1 MKKISMILCSVVLVL
16 SVTGLASAITITDLY
31 GDEDGFNI
39 NVADGEGFSEYD
51 VMAAES
57 ANDDEGFTD
66 TWIMG
71 DQSWNHTY
79 DISGMDTITSITLEL
94 MTGGQGYE
102 AVSQIFIDGELV
114 GTLTDGDD
122 TGPDYNY
129 ARMDT
134 FDLMPYV
141 ASLLDGASELTVD
154 VSSGTDGWVLDYSK
168 LTITGDGA
176 ASPAVPEPGTMFLLG
191 FGLVGL
197 AVFGRRKKNFEK

>member
-1 MKKISMILCSVVLVL
+1 MRKILIILCSVFLVV
-16 SVTGLASAITITDLY
+16 SVTGLANAITITDLY

-39 NVADGEGFSEYD
+39 GVTDGEGFSEYD
-51 VMAAES
+51 VMGADS

-71 DQSWNHTY
+71 DQSWSHTY

-102 AVSQIFIDGELV
+102 ALSQIFIDGELV
-114 GTLTDGDD
+114 GTLTDGDYA
-122 TGPDYNY
+122 TPDYNY
-129 ARMDT
+129 ARLDT

-168 LTITGDGA
+168 LAISDDSGA
-176 ASPAVPEPGTMFLLG
+176 PPAVPEPGTILLLG
-191 FGLVGL
+191 AGLVGL
-197 AVFGRRKKNFEK
+197 AAFGRRKKYFEK